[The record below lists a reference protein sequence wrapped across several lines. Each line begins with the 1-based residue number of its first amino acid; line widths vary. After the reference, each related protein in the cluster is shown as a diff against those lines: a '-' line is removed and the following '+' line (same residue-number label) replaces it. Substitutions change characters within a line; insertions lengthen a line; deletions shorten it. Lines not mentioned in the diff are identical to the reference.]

1 MSDKTNKKYKISDIS
16 FEHEGAHVALVLKS
30 QGGPAN
36 NRHTLLLKSQST
48 ADITEEDVKQL
59 LEKASGK
66 SERLGETEVEK
77 AKWNSEVREALTEV
91 VREKYKSE
99 DGWLYLEDFNAT
111 TLVVCHDDKFFT
123 VSYSLSDN
131 GEYVI
136 GNDEQEVEVK
146 RIFIEKGVAKLSP
159 EMEEALGEGVY
170 SLLSKALDNPETN
183 ERVVKHVSDTLEKAK
198 VKMQEEIQK
207 AVDAAKA
214 EAAAE
219 LATVQAELEKA
230 KEALAAVEAE
240 KKEAILKARQ
250 EAVAKFDKDGAEALV
265 KATEALADDAF
276 ETLLKSLSVGRA
288 AVEESELFKQ
298 KSQQGSDKAPEENA
312 TERLIKS
319 MAGAKQ

>member
-59 LEKASGK
+59 LEKASDK
-66 SERLGETEVEK
+66 TEVEK
-77 AKWNSEVREALTEV
+77 AKFNSEVKTVLTDK
-91 VREKYKSE
+91 VREQFQGRYE
-99 DGWLYLEDFNAT
+99 WLYLEDFSDSEIVFSTDAGMYIVN
-111 TLVVCHDDKFFT
+111 
-123 VSYSLSDN
+123 YSLSGDD
-131 GEYVI
+131 EYVFEDKAI
-136 GNDEQEVEVK
+136 GVEYKSILVENGS
-146 RIFIEKGVAKLSP
+146 IKLST
-159 EMEEALGEGVY
+159 EAQEKLSEGVY
-170 SLLSKALDNPETN
+170 SLVTKALDNPETSQ
-183 ERVVKHVSDTLEKAK
+183 RVSDAVGVTLEKAK

-230 KEALAAVEAE
+230 KEALSVVEAE
-240 KKEAILKARQ
+240 KKATVMKARQ

-265 KATEALADDAF
+265 KATEALADEAF
-276 ETLLKSLSVGRA
+276 ETLLKSLSVGHA
-288 AVEESELFKQ
+288 AVQESDLFKQ

-319 MAGAKQ
+319 MAATKQ

>member
-66 SERLGETEVEK
+66 TEVEK
-77 AKWNSEVREALTEV
+77 AKFNSEVRNILSEKI
-91 VREKYKSE
+91 REKFAGKYE
-99 DGWLYLEDFNAT
+99 WLYLEDFSDSEIVFSTDAGMYIVN
-111 TLVVCHDDKFFT
+111 
-123 VSYSLSDN
+123 YSLSGDD
-131 GEYVI
+131 EYVFEDKAI
-136 GNDEQEVEVK
+136 GVEYKSILVENGS
-146 RIFIEKGVAKLSP
+146 IKLST
-159 EMEEALGEGVY
+159 EAQEKLSEGVY
-170 SLLSKALDNPETN
+170 SLVTKALDNPETSQ
-183 ERVVKHVSDTLEKAK
+183 RISDAVGVTLEKAK

-230 KEALAAVEAE
+230 KEALAQVETE
-240 KKEAILKARQ
+240 KKATVMKARQ

-288 AVEESELFKQ
+288 AVEESDLFKQ

>member
-66 SERLGETEVEK
+66 SERFGKTEVEK
-77 AKWNSEVREALTEV
+77 AKFNSEVKTVLTDKLREQFQGRYE
-91 VREKYKSE
+91 
-99 DGWLYLEDFNAT
+99 WLYLEDFSDSEIVFSTDAGMYIVN
-111 TLVVCHDDKFFT
+111 
-123 VSYSLSDN
+123 YSLSGDD
-131 GEYVI
+131 EYVFEDKAI
-136 GNDEQEVEVK
+136 GVEYKSILVENGS
-146 RIFIEKGVAKLSP
+146 IKLST
-159 EMEEALGEGVY
+159 EAQEKLSEGVY
-170 SLLSKALDNPETN
+170 SLVTKALDNPETN
-183 ERVVKHVSDTLEKAK
+183 QRIVDAVGVTLEKAK

-207 AVDAAKA
+207 AVDAAKV

-219 LATVQAELEKA
+219 LATVQAELVKA
-230 KEALAAVEAE
+230 KEALAVVEAE
-240 KKEAILKARQ
+240 KKATVLKARQ

-265 KATEALADDAF
+265 KATEALADEAF

-288 AVEESELFKQ
+288 AVEESDLFKQ
-298 KSQQGSDKAPEENA
+298 TSVQGSEKPAEESA
-312 TERLIKS
+312 TVQALTK
-319 MAGAKQ
+319 MAGK